1 MAASP
6 INLVLPK
13 ASRLVYGCM
22 GLGGN
27 WDNSPVNQDHVNQA
41 NAAIDAALEIGINYF
56 DHADIYTMGKAEQV
70 FGQVLAQRP
79 ELREQIILQTK
90 CAIRFGDD
98 KWCGRYD
105 WSADYIRQSVEDS
118 LRRLQSDSID
128 VMMLHRPDPLAEM
141 DEVAEVLQA
150 LKDSGKVQ
158 HFGVSNMSGAQIA
171 HLQSVLSFP
180 LVANQLEMSLSKL
193 DWLNHNIAVNDEQVK
208 GHSFAAG
215 TLEYCAMNKVQIQA
229 WGSLA
234 RGLFSGAD
242 LSNATQ
248 QQRDTAQ
255 LVRQYADQYSTS
267 PEAIVLAW
275 LIRHPAGI
283 QPVIGSVN
291 VDRIRA
297 CADATKVELSREQW
311 YQLYVTSRGQ
321 ALP

>member
-6 INLVLPK
+6 INSIFPK

-22 GLGGN
+22 GLGGG
-27 WDNSPVNQDHVNQA
+27 WDNSPVNQEHLNQA
-41 NAAIDAALEIGINYF
+41 HAAIDAALDIGINYF

-79 ELREQIILQTK
+79 ELRDQIILQTK

-98 KWCGRYD
+98 QWCGRYD
-105 WSADYIRQSVEDS
+105 WSADYIRHSTEAS
-118 LRRLQSDSID
+118 LKRLQSDSIEM
-128 VMMLHRPDPLAEM
+128 MMLHRPDPLAEL

-158 HFGVSNMSGAQIA
+158 QFGVSNMSGTQLAY
-171 HLQSVLSFP
+171 LQSALSFP

-193 DWLNHNIAVNDEQVK
+193 DWLNHNIAVNDQQAL
-208 GHSFAAG
+208 GHSFTAG

-229 WGSLA
+229 WGSLS

-242 LSNATQ
+242 LSNASQ
-248 QQRDTAQ
+248 AQRDTAQ
-255 LVRQYADQYSTS
+255 LVRQYAEQHSSST
-267 PEAIVLAW
+267 EAIVLAW

-297 CADATKVELSREQW
+297 CADATKVQLSREQW